1 MVILIEDDFMFFGR
15 HEDHYDFLI
24 VLGKAEREKF
34 EAVKHEFPL
43 EIQQLMN
50 VNAPCTMV
58 NGC

>member
-34 EAVKHEFPL
+34 EAVKHEFRL
-43 EIQQLMN
+43 RYNSL
-50 VNAPCTMV
+50 
-58 NGC
+58 